1 MKRDIIS
8 YIPLKSSFL
17 SFEKDIETIL
27 KALFIQSQPHSD
39 GLKRL
44 LVLNTKDCLDNT
56 TSEVYKQ
63 KLAEMTLPKLIQ
75 EGYIKLNPKIRMP
88 EHEEVKAYI
97 IMSCDN
103 FTPNRDNSYYRDCTI
118 TFDVICHLDYW
129 DLGDYR
135 LRPLKIVG
143 YLDGLLNNAKL
154 SGIGELNFLGCN
166 ELILNEDLAGYSLS
180 YRAVHGNDDRLAP
193 SEPDDDEE

>member
-8 YIPLKSSFL
+8 YIPLTSSFL

-44 LVLNTKDCLDNT
+44 LVLNTKDCLDNN

-63 KLAEMTLPKLIQ
+63 KLQEMTLPKLIQ

-88 EHEEVKAYI
+88 EHEEIKSYI

-103 FTPNRDNSYYRDCTI
+103 FTPNSSNPFYRDCTI

-135 LRPLKIVG
+135 LRPLRIVG

-180 YRAVHGNDDRLAP
+180 YRAIHGNDDRLAP
-193 SEPDDDEE
+193 SELDDDEE